1 MLLCSDSI
9 IDLWRPFLKEGD
21 IMYHDIYI
29 KWKDKPEEELWLQ
42 SGYTFEIRFKIDCL
56 LSNNEK
62 EDKIEYIKI
71 K

>member
-1 MLLCSDSI
+1 
-9 IDLWRPFLKEGD
+9 
-21 IMYHDIYI
+21 MYHDIYI